1 MEQVDARREPPQR
14 LVWKRLV
21 SRLSAEGLVVLA
33 VAIWWLLSLEL
44 PEIIIPKPTAV
55 AQQIWLLFI
64 DITYASHVAASTV
77 RVILGVIIAVALGS
91 LLALIPHWIPIMD
104 VIIPCVGWRWIP
116 SMEFLR
122 KERIFHCIRGQNNRL
137 GLHREHCPIY

>member
-1 MEQVDARREPPQR
+1 MEQVDAHRESPQS

-55 AQQIWLLFI
+55 AQQIWVLYSQK
-64 DITYASHVAASTV
+64 TYPSHVAASG
-77 RVILGVIIAVALGS
+77 RNLSRIAAYKATS
-91 LLALIPHWIPIMD
+91 AT
-104 VIIPCVGWRWIP
+104 
-116 SMEFLR
+116 
-122 KERIFHCIRGQNNRL
+122 
-137 GLHREHCPIY
+137 